1 MKKIFRLLLVFSFLV
16 IYSCGTKKNK
26 ASEVLDVGFNI
37 NLLDIS
43 DDTFKVQVT
52 PPTLTSEN
60 DIFQFASTA
69 PGTYQVMDIG
79 RYVKGFKAFDKKG
92 NEILTTKI
100 STNQYQLTSPQKI
113 TKIEYEIAETW
124 DTPVDENKIYL
135 MCGTSIENDHTL
147 INGQAVFGY
156 FKGMQANPIKIKL
169 DYDKA
174 FSIGT
179 ALDKSEDGF
188 YMANSY
194 DHVVDSP
201 FLIGNLTKATMDIEG
216 TTVDIYT
223 YSKTGL
229 IKSEQILESVKN
241 VLLSASAFLD
251 GLPVKRYT
259 FLFHFEDF
267 SNGAWEHS
275 YSSEYVYK
283 EAAWDKLEKKVQD
296 VVSHEFFHIVT
307 PLNIHSEVV
316 GQFNFITPRTS
327 DHLWLY
333 EGTTEWASHMML
345 LRSGQKSFDAYLKT
359 LQRKVL
365 IGTKYFN
372 PKISLVELA
381 RTSFTPE
388 GHKQYANIY
397 MKGALV
403 AGLLD
408 IKLLELSNGER
419 GLKDVVNEFAK
430 KYGPNKSFSEAG
442 FFDEFTEAT
451 YPEIRSFFDDY
462 VINSKDLDLPLKN
475 YYEKIGIAFDEESG
489 TFSVIENASD
499 EQLNLQKKWMQPI
512 N

>member
-1 MKKIFRLLLVFSFLV
+1 MKTIFKLFVVSSILV
-16 IYSCGTKKNK
+16 IYSCGTSRNSS
-26 ASEVLDVGFNI
+26 SEVLEVSFNV
-37 NLLDIS
+37 NLLDRS

-52 PPTLTSEN
+52 PPTLTAEN

-79 RYVKGFKAFDKKG
+79 RYVNGFKAFDKDGK
-92 NEILTTKI
+92 ELATTKI
-100 STNQYQLTSPQKI
+100 STNQYQLTNPDEIS
-113 TKIEYEIAETW
+113 KIEYEIAETW
-124 DTPVDENKIYL
+124 DTPVNENKIYL

-156 FKGMQANPIKIKL
+156 FKGKQTNPIKIKL
-169 DYDKA
+169 DYDNA

-188 YMANSY
+188 YKANSF

-201 FLIGNLTKATMDIEG
+201 ILIGNLTKASMDVEG
-216 TTVDIYT
+216 TTIDIYT

-241 VLLSASAFLD
+241 MLLSASAFLD

-275 YSSEYVYK
+275 YSSGYVYR
-283 EAAWDKLEKKVQD
+283 EAAWERLEKTVLD

-345 LRSGQKSFDAYLKT
+345 LRSGQKSFESYLKT
-359 LQRKVL
+359 LQRKVYL
-365 IGTKYFN
+365 NSKHFN

-419 GLKDVVNEFAK
+419 GLKDVVNEFAR

-442 FFDEFTEAT
+442 FFDEFTDAT
-451 YPEIRSFFDDY
+451 YPEIKDFFNDY
-462 VINSKDLDLPLKN
+462 VINSKDLPLKS
-475 YYEKIGIAFDEESG
+475 YYEKIGIAFDKESG
-489 TFSVIENASD
+489 TFSTIENAS
-499 EQLNLQKKWMQPI
+499 EAQLNLRKKWMQPI
-512 N
+512 R